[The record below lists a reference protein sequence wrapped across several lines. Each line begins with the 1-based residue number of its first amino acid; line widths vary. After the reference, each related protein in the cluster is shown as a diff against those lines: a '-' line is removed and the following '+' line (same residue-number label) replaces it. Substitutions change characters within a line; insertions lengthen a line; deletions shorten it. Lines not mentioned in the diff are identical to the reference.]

1 MPRPL
6 VFGNGSLLIGLDARG
21 AIRDLYWPQVGKPNH
36 LNGHL
41 IRMGIWTQSHFS
53 WLDDDGWQ
61 RMQSYKTGTLVGVS
75 KFQRADFGI
84 RLVLEESVA
93 PGNAHFVRI
102 IRVHNQTNS
111 EEKVRLF
118 FTQDLRI
125 GGYDIGDTAFYNP
138 FLDAVIHYKGE
149 NYFLFF
155 GQTATGGIEQYS
167 TGIKDFGG
175 YQGTW
180 KDAED
185 GQLGM
190 NPIAQGSVDST
201 FGIELDV
208 PPREHGVAAY
218 GIFCGHDLDSVAK
231 RFEHCRAQGFE
242 KCITDAVRYWR
253 AWSHQEPPGFENLP
267 EDIQDLY
274 TQSLVIIRS
283 QIDRSGAIL
292 AANDTDIMA
301 TNRATYS
308 YMWPRDGALVALT
321 LDRVGYQHI
330 ARKFF
335 RFCNRLIS
343 PERPFLLQKYA
354 PDGSVG
360 ASWHPWTTST
370 GPEVPFQEDETA
382 LTLHSLWR
390 HFQLHNDVEFM
401 LELYESFVI
410 PTANFLINHRNAQ
423 TGLPL
428 PSWDLWEER
437 RGVHTNTVAAVIAGL
452 HAAGGIASVLGDG
465 PNNLYHEAEEEMR
478 EALLSRCFDQS
489 RGVFYRQLQE
499 VAGGYEPDI
508 TIDSAVLGVSL
519 YGALPGNHDYCKSTL
534 KSVEECL
541 SVRTKVGGLA
551 RYENDHYFRRSPHVP
566 GNPWIICTLW
576 LAKAKLMAD
585 PTEANIAEA
594 MDALNW
600 VMKSAASTGVL
611 SEQLHPE
618 TGEPLSVS
626 PLTWSHA
633 EFVDTVLDLI
643 EANRAAI

>member
-1 MPRPL
+1 
-6 VFGNGSLLIGLDARG
+6 
-21 AIRDLYWPQVGKPNH
+21 
-36 LNGHL
+36 
-41 IRMGIWTQSHFS
+41 MGVWTQSHFS

-61 RMQSYKTGTLVGVS
+61 CTQSYKTGTLVGIS
-75 KFQRADFGI
+75 NFKRPGFGI
-84 RLVLEESVA
+84 RLVLEESVS
-93 PGNAHFVRI
+93 PGNSHFIRI
-102 IRVHNQTNS
+102 IRVHNQTDK
-111 EEKVRLF
+111 EEAVRLF

-155 GQTATGGIEQYS
+155 GRTEMGGIQQYS

-175 YQGTW
+175 YEGTW

-208 PPREHGVAAY
+208 PPCDHAAAVY
-218 GIFCGHDLDSVAK
+218 GIFCGPNLDSVAM
-231 RFEHCRAQGFE
+231 RFENCRLQGFE

-253 AWSHQEPPGFENLP
+253 AWSHQEPTGFEDLP
-267 EDIQDLY
+267 EEIQDLY

-335 RFCNRLIS
+335 RFCNRLIT
-343 PERPFLLQKYA
+343 PDRPYLLQKYA

-370 GPEVPFQEDETA
+370 GPEIPFQEDETA
-382 LTLHSLWR
+382 LTLRSLWR
-390 HFQLHNDVEFM
+390 HFQLHNDVEFL

-410 PTANFLINHRNAQ
+410 PTATFLATHRNLQ
-423 TGLPL
+423 SGLPL
-428 PSWDLWEER
+428 PSWDIWEER
-437 RGVHTNTVAAVIAGL
+437 RGIHTNTIAAAIAGL
-452 HAAGGIASVLGDG
+452 HAAGEIAVVLGDG
-465 PNNLYHEAEEEMR
+465 PSNRFHEAEQDMR
-478 EALLSRCFDQS
+478 EALLTRCFDES

-499 VAGGYEPDI
+499 AQGGYEPDP

-519 YGALPGNHDYCKSTL
+519 YGALPGDHPYVRSTIDVL
-534 KSVEECL
+534 KQKL
-541 SVRTKVGGLA
+541 SVRTNIGGIA
-551 RYENDHYFRRSPHVP
+551 RYENDHYFRRSAHVP
-566 GNPWIICTLW
+566 GNPWVICTLW

-585 PTEANIAEA
+585 SSDACRAEVLET
-594 MDALNW
+594 LNW
-600 VMKSAASTGVL
+600 VKQFAAPTGVL

-618 TGEPLSVS
+618 TGEHLSVS

-633 EFVDTVLDLI
+633 EFVDTVLDYI
-643 EANRAAI
+643 EASRA